1 MLDIS
6 NNNLTGVI
14 PSWMG
19 EFTSL
24 TVLLLSNNSLEGA
37 QTKIEFAT
45 KHRYDAYMGANL
57 QNFSGLDLSEN
68 ELSGEIPVK
77 LGGLLKLH
85 VLNLSYNYLS
95 GVIPRSFSGMKSV
108 ESLDLS
114 FNKLQGKIPPQLA
127 DLSSLSVFNVSY
139 NNLSGVIPQGR
150 QFNTFDM
157 QSYLGNPL
165 LCGQPTNISCNGKE
179 QDNNG
184 VKYDEST
191 IDMVSF
197 YWSCT
202 AAYVTLLFG
211 ILASLSF
218 ESSWRRAW
226 FLCVVTSVFKYLQVY
241 VFGIIPSMDIC

>member
-1 MLDIS
+1 ME
-6 NNNLTGVI
+6 GVI

-24 TVLLLSNNSLEGA
+24 TVILLSNNSLEGA

-57 QNFSGLDLSEN
+57 QNFSGLELSEN

-95 GVIPRSFSGMKSV
+95 GVIPRSF
-108 ESLDLS
+108 
-114 FNKLQGKIPPQLA
+114 
-127 DLSSLSVFNVSY
+127 
-139 NNLSGVIPQGR
+139 SGVIPQGR